1 LDSVMSEHEAGRP
14 AALLERDGE
23 LTTLTDALL
32 RARDGRGLVVLVE
45 GVAGLGKTS
54 LLDAACGLAAES
66 GFTCLRARA
75 TELERD
81 FAYGCM
87 RQLLEP
93 VVAKAGGS
101 DRERLFD
108 GAASLA
114 APLFTATAA
123 PQLRPSVDNDFS
135 ILHGLYWLLNNVAE
149 AGAVAIAVDDVHWS
163 DAESLRFFNYLAP
176 RLDGLRLAVLATTRS
191 GEDLGPD
198 LARLASGP
206 ETTVLRP
213 RPLST
218 GATLRLSERRLGE
231 PVAPEFAIACRQ
243 ATGGNPFYL
252 DALLREVSERGVRP
266 DTSGA
271 EVVRG
276 IGPPAVAEAVRLR
289 LSDHAEAAGLV
300 RAIAVLGDG
309 ASLEEAARLAE
320 LPDAEAA
327 PAADL
332 LAALAILRPGGRLEF
347 VHPIVREA
355 VYAGIGPH
363 ERAAAHAR
371 AAEVLGAS
379 GGSEER
385 IAAQIAEA
393 EPAGDAERV
402 ALLRRVAAQALQ
414 CGGPAAATAWLR
426 RALAEPPPPEV
437 RPHVLLELG
446 FAELRVAA
454 PEAAE
459 HLAAAIEEIREPEL
473 LARSARLLA
482 NAYTMAGEAER
493 SVETLEAAIR
503 VVEPSDRELALV
515 LEAEL
520 AAHAR
525 QAPLE
530 ARVAVGRRLE
540 RLGALAGATPGE
552 RLAAAHIAFERAR
565 ASESVEEATTL
576 LERGLAD
583 IRLPAEQEL
592 DVTGTF
598 YLLVVGLTATDALE
612 RVDSALTEALG
623 DARCRESIPATAFVL
638 AQRARVAL
646 KRGALGRAEVDARTA
661 LELLNEYGIRLGSAL
676 ALAVLVEAAVEGG
689 ELDSAASALAE
700 SDFGVE
706 IPPGMATNPLLE
718 ARALLR
724 LAQGRAREALDDLTE
739 FGRRDE
745 RWGGANPLASRW
757 RSRAAFALAALGDD
771 RQARA
776 TAEEELERAR
786 RWGAASGLGVALR
799 AVGLLEGGAASLE
812 RLQEAVATLER
823 SPARLEHARA
833 LTDLGAALRR
843 MNRRSDARGRLQQGL
858 ELANRCGARA
868 LAERARTELLAAG
881 GRSSEPEGTGVQ
893 QLTASERRV
902 AELAAEGR
910 SNPEIAQALF
920 VTRKTVET
928 HLGRVYRKLDIAG
941 RGQLAGLLSEHS

>member
-1 LDSVMSEHEAGRP
+1 LDSVMSEVEAGRP
-14 AALLERDGE
+14 AALLEREGE
-23 LTTLTDALL
+23 LATLGDALA

-54 LLDAACGLAAES
+54 LLDAACELAAGS

-93 VVAKAGGS
+93 VVARGS
-101 DRERLFD
+101 ERERLFA

-114 APLFTATAA
+114 SPLFEA
-123 PQLRPSVDNDFS
+123 RPVSRPPPSEDSAFS

-149 AGAVAIAVDDVHWS
+149 TGPPVAIAVDDVHWS

-176 RLDGLRLAVLATTRS
+176 RLDGLSVAVLASTRS
-191 GEDLGPD
+191 GEDLGTD
-198 LARLASGP
+198 LARLAAGP

-218 GATLRLSERRLGE
+218 GATLRLSERTLGE
-231 PVAPEFAIACRQ
+231 PVTSEFATACRQ
-243 ATGGNPFYL
+243 ATGGIPFYL
-252 DALLREVSERGVRP
+252 DALLREVSERGLRP
-266 DTSGA
+266 DASAA

-320 LPDAEAA
+320 LPEAVAA

-332 LAALAILRPGGRLEF
+332 LAALAILRAGGRLEF

-379 GGSEER
+379 GASEER

-393 EPAGDAERV
+393 EPVGDAERV
-402 ALLRRVAAQALQ
+402 ALLRRVAAQALR

-426 RALAEPPPPEV
+426 RALAEPPAPDA
-437 RPHVLLELG
+437 RAHVLLELG

-459 HLAAAIEEIREPEL
+459 HLAAAIDEIREPEL

-482 NAYTMAGEAER
+482 NAFTMAGEAER
-493 SVETLEAAIR
+493 SVEAVESAIR
-503 VVEPSDRELALV
+503 VVEPFDRELALV

-520 AAHAR
+520 AAHAQ

-530 ARVAVGRRLE
+530 AREAVSRRLK
-540 RLGALAGATPGE
+540 RLGSLAGATPGE
-552 RLAAAHIAFERAR
+552 RLVAAHIAFERAR
-565 ASESVEEATTL
+565 ASESVDDATAL
-576 LERGLAD
+576 LERGLDD

-612 RVDSALTEALG
+612 RVEAALTEALD

-646 KRGALGRAEVDARTA
+646 KGGALGRAEVDARTA
-661 LELLNEYGIRLGSAL
+661 LELLTSYGIRLGAGL
-676 ALAVLVEAAVEGG
+676 ALAVLVESAVEAG
-689 ELDSAASALAE
+689 ELESAASVLDE
-700 SDFGVE
+700 SDFAVE

-724 LAQGRAREALDDLTE
+724 LAQGRTREALDDLTE

-745 RWGGANPLASRW
+745 RWGGANPLASPW

-771 RQARA
+771 TRARA
-776 TAEEELERAR
+776 TAADELDRAR

-799 AVGLLEGGAASLE
+799 AVGLLEGGQVSLE
-812 RLQEAVATLER
+812 RLEEAVAVLEP

-843 MNRRSDARGRLQQGL
+843 LNRRSDARGRLQQGL

-868 LAERARTELLAAG
+868 LAERARTELRAAG
-881 GRSSEPEGTGVQ
+881 GRSSEPQGTGVD

-941 RGQLAGLLSEHS
+941 RGQLAGLLNEPT